1 MLSLPRGFAI
11 DVPVWA
17 QDATLADGAE
27 KAGSKVI
34 AYGPLESETVEAIV
48 KIFTLRTGIKVGIL
62 AGLGGQMRSIR
73 RLFLASER
81 ESLLGGLFRALISRR
96 VCFETLRAN

>member
-17 QDATLADGAE
+17 QDAALADGAE
-27 KAGSKVI
+27 KEGSKVI

-62 AGLGGQMRSIR
+62 AGLGDQKRGIKRFFWQVSAKVYLEDSL
-73 RLFLASER
+73 RL
-81 ESLLGGLFRALISRR
+81 
-96 VCFETLRAN
+96 